1 MHSRDNKIVALLTM
15 QNKKQKKNITNGKK
29 QINNKI

>member
-15 QNKKQKKNITNGKK
+15 QNKKQKKNITNGK
-29 QINNKI
+29 NK